1 MDEVLKKIEENDIIA
16 IRFELAD
23 LNGVARSRI
32 IPACHFAEAATKG
45 ITYPTCVLALDVQ
58 AATFEGSGYAAEI
71 GFRDCVLLPDI
82 DTFRVLPWVKQ
93 TGRILVET
101 THNGMVIES
110 YPRVIARRQL
120 DKLESLGI
128 SLLSAHEHE
137 FYLVDKETMKTVND
151 DINYNATIRST
162 PVNEF
167 ILQVINELPKVGVS
181 VEHVETEYGPGQFE
195 ITYKPAFGIRAPD
208 NAHTYK
214 ISIKEIAL
222 LNGYVASFMSKPYPD
237 KSGSSSHFCHSLW
250 DAEGKVPLIFDEQ
263 SPMKLSKVAK
273 HWLTGLVAHGPAI
286 SLLMGPTVNCLKR
299 LKAAA
304 FCPKNSTWGIDNR
317 SVAFRV
323 KFNGGKGTYFENRIG
338 AAGCNPYLSLAAT
351 VAGWH

>member
-1 MDEVLKKIEENDIIA
+1 MSVTAFFL
-16 IRFELAD
+16 
-23 LNGVARSRI
+23 G
-32 IPACHFAEAATKG
+32 
-45 ITYPTCVLALDVQ
+45 
-58 AATFEGSGYAAEI
+58 AAES
-71 GFRDCVLLPDI
+71 
-82 DTFRVLPWVKQ
+82 
-93 TGRILVET
+93 
-101 THNGMVIES
+101 H
-110 YPRVIARRQL
+110 PRVIARRQL
-120 DKLESLGI
+120 EKLKSLGI

-137 FYLVDKETMKTVND
+137 FNLVDKETTKTVND
-151 DINYNATIRST
+151 DVNYNATIRFT

-181 VEHVETEYGPGQFE
+181 VEQVETEYGPGQFE

-250 DAEGKVPLIFDEQ
+250 DAEGKVPLIFDEH

-273 HWLTGLVAHGPAI
+273 HWLAGLVAHGPAI

-299 LKAAA
+299 LKAAF

-351 VAGWH
+351 VAAGIDGIVNELELPPPVSGSAYEEADLPPNTKPLPTEMEDALQALLDDKVICDALGKEFIKCFTAAKKHDIEVAKKEALAGGDEDWEFKYFFYYL